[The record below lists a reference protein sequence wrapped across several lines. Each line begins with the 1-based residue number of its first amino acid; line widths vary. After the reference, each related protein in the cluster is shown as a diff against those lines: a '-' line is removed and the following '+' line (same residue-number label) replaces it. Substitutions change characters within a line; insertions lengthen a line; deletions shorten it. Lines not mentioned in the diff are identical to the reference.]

1 MPVVSP
7 GTQFSSTN
15 KTDRHDIT
23 EILLKHHNP
32 NPKPLHFHIMLVVF
46 FMDHSWKIF
55 TYLNCFL
62 IILYLTDVWNA
73 LNMFSIL
80 LDKHKFELPSYVD
93 RC

>member
-32 NPKPLHFHIMLVVF
+32 NPKPFHFHIMLVGF

-55 TYLNCFL
+55 TYLTLFPDNFISNGCLERF
-62 IILYLTDVWNA
+62 
-73 LNMFSIL
+73 
-80 LDKHKFELPSYVD
+80 KHVFYFIG
-93 RC
+93 